1 MKAWATGLTVLSAAF
16 VGTVVVTMG
25 LAVMLV
31 PQSASLPARTDPSA
45 SEGVPVVRTPPPVDE
60 VPRAIGGVLTVHGD
74 LEGSFALDREHAEI
88 GFEFDPEAE
97 IARLEDGPYQL
108 SGSNARIA
116 FARDPLAVEQID
128 YEGWSIYPDPED
140 CAITPG
146 VLNATLGVASAT
158 LRCEEIA
165 DIRDN
170 GVVTVDGTI
179 HAAADVLGMR
189 GDLPTSGGSLAVG
202 SDSVDLAEARALL
215 ERFGFD
221 AATGLASLPML
232 NDGMTEGVILAYDP
246 HTHEL
251 DLESIIVGEESIEAP
266 DACSVTRTDLGLLN
280 PRTSVVEL
288 AISCD
293 AVEAPGQGSVPV
305 SGSLVVDL
313 IGVDA
318 PP

>member
-60 VPRAIGGVLTVHGD
+60 VPRAIGGVLTVTGD
-74 LEGSFALDREHAEI
+74 LEGSIALDRERAEI

-128 YEGWSIYPDPED
+128 YEGWSFYPDPED

-313 IGVDA
+313 IGEDA

>member
-1 MKAWATGLTVLSAAF
+1 MKTWAGGITILSAAF

-25 LAVMLV
+25 LAAMLV
-31 PQSASLPARTDPSA
+31 PQSINLPTEPEASASDAVAVARTPAPIDQ
-45 SEGVPVVRTPPPVDE
+45 PPG
-60 VPRAIGGVLTVHGD
+60 AIGGVLTVSGD
-74 LEGSFALDREHAEI
+74 FQGSIELDREDAEI

-108 SGSNARIA
+108 SGSLGRIT

-128 YEGWSIYPDPED
+128 YEGLSFYPDPED

-146 VLNATLGVASAT
+146 ALNPALGIASAS
-158 LRCEEIA
+158 LRCEDIA

-170 GVVTVDGTI
+170 GMITLDGTI
-179 HAAADVLGMR
+179 HAAADLLGLR
-189 GDLPTSGGSLAVG
+189 GELPTSGGSIAVG
-202 SDSVDLAEARALL
+202 SETLELAEARALI
-215 ERFGFD
+215 EPFGFD
-221 AATGLASLPML
+221 VATGLASLPIL
-232 NDGMTEGVILAYDP
+232 NDGMTEGVILTYDS

-251 DLESIIVGEESIEAP
+251 DVDSIILAEAP
-266 DACSVTRTDLGLLN
+266 IDASEACAVARMDIGLLN

-293 AVEAPGQGSVPV
+293 AVDAPGLGAVPV
-305 SGSLVVDL
+305 KGSLVVDL
-313 IGVDA
+313 IGEDA